1 MQKHFCFIAFLF
13 IPFFSGCA
21 STGSIA
27 DDDPLEPINRAMF
40 AVHQPLETYVA
51 RPIVDVYETVTPR
64 VGRQAVTNFF
74 NNIDDLFSGISGLL
88 QGNLDSAG
96 HDFGRVIVN
105 TSFGLAGLIDFA
117 SDAGVPRG
125 GQDFGLV
132 LAHWGVGPRPYL
144 FIPMIGPTTLRDGVG
159 GFVQGSASPINWYV
173 GDESIR
179 WRNTL
184 WGLGAVDGM
193 SSGIKLLN
201 TVDSAAIDRYTFIRS
216 AYLQRR
222 AHQANDDSYRRAI
235 FDDLDFDHE

>member
-1 MQKHFCFIAFLF
+1 MYRFFLVLLAL
-13 IPFFSGCA
+13 PLFSGCA

-40 AVHQPLETYVA
+40 AVHQPLETYVM
-51 RPIVDVYETVTPR
+51 RPVVDVYEAVTPS
-64 VGRQAVTNFF
+64 VGRQMVTNFF

-88 QGNLDSAG
+88 QGKMDSAG
-96 HDFGRVIVN
+96 HDFGRVIIN

-117 SDAGVPRG
+117 SDADIPRG
-125 GQDFGLV
+125 GQDLGLA

-144 FIPMIGPTTLRDGVG
+144 FIPVLGPTTLRDGVG
-159 GFVQGSASPINWYV
+159 GFAQGSASPVNWYV
-173 GDESIR
+173 GNESIR

-201 TVDSAAIDRYTFIRS
+201 TVDDAAIDRYTFIRS

-222 AHQANDDSYRRAI
+222 AHQAHDDSYRRAI
-235 FDDLDFDHE
+235 YDDVDFEEE